1 MHAGQPS
8 RDQPPGIV
16 GQLLC
21 ILVHRLTHIRGA
33 ALRPVARTDFPCV
46 AAGKTLDEARG
57 MAVEALSLH
66 FRGMV
71 EGGEAIPEASTS
83 TLWQTIPPW
92 GVRSHFW

>member
-1 MHAGQPS
+1 
-8 RDQPPGIV
+8 
-16 GQLLC
+16 
-21 ILVHRLTHIRGA
+21 
-33 ALRPVARTDFPCV
+33 V